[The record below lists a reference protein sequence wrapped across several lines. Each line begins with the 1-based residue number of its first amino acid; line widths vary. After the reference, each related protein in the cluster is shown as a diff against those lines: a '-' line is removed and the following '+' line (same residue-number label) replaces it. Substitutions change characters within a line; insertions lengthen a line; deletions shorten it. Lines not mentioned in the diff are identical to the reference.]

1 MLARLLLGVVAAL
14 RAVLIPGQFEVMA
27 AAPLQWPRWMRHAR
41 AVRVGGELDA
51 QSARLGAA

>member
-27 AAPLQWPRWMRHAR
+27 AAPLQWPDWMRR
-41 AVRVGGELDA
+41 AHGAVAPELES
-51 QSARLGAA
+51 QPGRLRAA